1 MRALLC
7 VLNQGARLT
16 FPITIALVTRYTRA
30 TISGPDTILRA
41 ALGWPLLYRKTASLR
56 FCRSVRRRRASC
68 LILHLEQ
75 PAAELHALRV
85 VRTAEA
91 AFAPLALVRSGPA
104 VQPHGP
110 VGQALAQ
117 RVAERHVPV
126 VPVARSGPV
135 VVKVAQVARVVAQ
148 VARVAAQVVAVP
160 VARSVQAEM
169 VIVEATDVVRQERP
183 QAPDQ
188 GQPRR
193 QSRQAP

>member
-68 LILHLEQ
+68 LIQHLDQ
-75 PAAELHALRV
+75 PAAELPALPV

-91 AFAPLALVRSGPA
+91 AFAPLALVRSGPV

-148 VARVAAQVVAVP
+148 AVAVP
-160 VARSVQAEM
+160 VVGSVQAEM